1 MACAWACIQ
10 VRIEH
15 TTSATINDLFPG
27 ELTPVLTAGARR
39 YLRAANHT
47 GRMWN
52 SAVSQVP
59 HTHEGMHMCIHAWG
73 ACSSPRMWNSAVSQV
88 PHTP

>member
-1 MACAWACIQ
+1 M
-10 VRIEH
+10 RIEH
-15 TTSATINDLFPG
+15 TTSATINGLFPG

-59 HTHEGMHMCIHAWG
+59 HTPTLAPTRTIALTLPE
-73 ACSSPRMWNSAVSQV
+73 P
-88 PHTP
+88 